1 MGSERRRRRAGYRAG
16 LLAEGVAVWL
26 LRAKGW
32 RILGRRVRTPLGE
45 IDVIAVRGGTV
56 AFVEVKLRPDTGLAR
71 EALTTRQLRRME
83 RAAQW
88 WLAARPHYATYTCR
102 FDLVA
107 VNRWLLPVHLPNI
120 HEAGGHGA

>member
-1 MGSERRRRRAGYRAG
+1 MRNNTRRRRAGYRAG
-16 LLAEGVAVWL
+16 LLAEAVAAWL

-45 IDVIAVRGGTV
+45 IDVIALRGGTV
-56 AFVEVKLRPDTGLAR
+56 AFVEVKLRPDHGRAR
-71 EALTTRQLRRME
+71 EALAPRQRQRIE

-88 WLAARPHYATYTCR
+88 WLSTRPHYATYTCR

-120 HEAGGHGA
+120 HEAGGHDA

>member
-1 MGSERRRRRAGYRAG
+1 MDAERRRRRAGYRAG
-16 LLAEGVAVWL
+16 LLAESMAVWL
-26 LRAKGW
+26 LRARGW

-45 IDVIAVRGGTV
+45 IDVIATRGGTV
-56 AFVEVKLRPDTGLAR
+56 AFVEVKLRRDLESARRALAP
-71 EALTTRQLRRME
+71 RQRQRME

-88 WLAARPHYATYTCR
+88 WLAAHPHYATYTCR
-102 FDLVA
+102 FDFVA

>member
-1 MGSERRRRRAGYRAG
+1 MERERRRRRAGYRAG
-16 LLAEGVAVWL
+16 LLAEGAAVWL

-56 AFVEVKLRPDTGLAR
+56 AFVEVKLRRNLEQAKSALAP
-71 EALTTRQLRRME
+71 RQRQRLE

-88 WLAARPHYATYTCR
+88 WLAAHPRYAAYTCR

-107 VNRWLLPVHLPNI
+107 VNRWLLPVHLRNV